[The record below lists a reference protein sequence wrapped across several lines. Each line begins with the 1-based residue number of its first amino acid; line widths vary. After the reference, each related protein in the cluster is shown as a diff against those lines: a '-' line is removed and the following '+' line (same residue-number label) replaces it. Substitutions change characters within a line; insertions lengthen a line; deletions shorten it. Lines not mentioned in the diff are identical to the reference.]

1 MNASSGR
8 LVGTTLTARMQKVS
22 EEMEALNRV
31 KAPYARKAMVIRSA
45 KLQKALYGCEVAPAN
60 EGCLRTLRTRIAKT
74 LTYTTE
80 HRSADLTFATCSH
93 GPDLDPDILFLSK
106 RAVAFRRYYT
116 RTLASQEAVAGDGGT
131 SVRTRRASRGSVA
144 TPSEADGRI
153 GGAYGSSAVDPSA
166 TSQVSWKEASV
177 RHGKLAR
184 AIYRKYQ
191 QLREPGIHK
200 AKDETTPKYEG
211 GDPATPARAASR
223 KPCRPLGPIG
233 LLLESVHLQSAAI
246 DQQWRVRQYNQQP
259 IDIVDGS
266 AHTVAPLLTRFA
278 ARNRTRRAEGQRSET
293 QGLLEVDTYAT
304 NAKHPDRVPDD
315 KMIVLRLVQSGSG

>member
-1 MNASSGR
+1 
-8 LVGTTLTARMQKVS
+8 
-22 EEMEALNRV
+22 
-31 KAPYARKAMVIRSA
+31 MVIRSA

-93 GPDLDPDILFLSK
+93 GPDLDPDIHILTK

-116 RTLASQEAVAGDGGT
+116 RTLASQEAVADNRGT
-131 SVRTRRASRGSVA
+131 DVWNGRASRGSAA

-153 GGAYGSSAVDPSA
+153 GRAHGCSVVDPSA
-166 TSQVSWKEASV
+166 ISQSTGKEAAL

-191 QLREPGIHK
+191 QLKEPGIHR
-200 AKDETTPKYEG
+200 AKDETCPKKDG
-211 GDPATPARAASR
+211 GDPATPARSAIR
-223 KPCRPLGPIG
+223 KGCKPLGPIG
-233 LLLESVHLQSAAI
+233 LLLESVHLQAASI

-259 IDIVDGS
+259 IDIIDGS
-266 AHTVAPLLTRFA
+266 AHLVAPLLTRAA
-278 ARNRTRRAEGQRSET
+278 ARNRTRRAEDTRREAC
-293 QGLLEVDTYAT
+293 LLYTS
-304 NAKHPDRVPDD
+304 PSPRDRQKSRMP
-315 KMIVLRLVQSGSG
+315 SSA